1 MCSFVVITNMMNPVC
16 RVFAVNL
23 WAVNYLS
30 SVPLRNRLC
39 LPVFRTSAVFSL
51 NVFCRSFDP
60 VYRDFRR
67 FQVICNKIKRIII
80 SFTFFKPSRCSLHLC
95 CFLINYYNV
104 LFSLILIST
113 GIYFCNVF
121 IYF

>member
-1 MCSFVVITNMMNPVC
+1 M
-16 RVFAVNL
+16 
-23 WAVNYLS
+23 S

-39 LPVFRTSAVFSL
+39 LLVVRTSAFM

-60 VYRDFRR
+60 VHRDFRR

-80 SFTFFKPSRCSLHLC
+80 SFTFLKPSRRSLHLC
-95 CFLINYYNV
+95 CFLINYYV

-121 IYF
+121 IYV